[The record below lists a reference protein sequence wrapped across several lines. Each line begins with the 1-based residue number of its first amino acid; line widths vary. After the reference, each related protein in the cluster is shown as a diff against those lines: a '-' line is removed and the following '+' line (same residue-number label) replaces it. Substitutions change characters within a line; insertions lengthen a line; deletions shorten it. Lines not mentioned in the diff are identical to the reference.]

1 MQDST
6 LDTAAWAAQLL
17 QSPWSITG
25 LTCPGTN
32 KKIIIVLASLPY
44 FKVKLSCVCLMFADK
59 KKIAYSYLKVT

>member
-1 MQDST
+1 MEMQDST

-32 KKIIIVLASLPY
+32 KKIIIVLITDQETRTYTDLT
-44 FKVKLSCVCLMFADK
+44 
-59 KKIAYSYLKVT
+59 VTSPDC

>member
-32 KKIIIVLASLPY
+32 KKMNIIL
-44 FKVKLSCVCLMFADK
+44 
-59 KKIAYSYLKVT
+59 VTDQETRTYTFLTVTSPDCQV

>member
-32 KKIIIVLASLPY
+32 KKMNIVL
-44 FKVKLSCVCLMFADK
+44 
-59 KKIAYSYLKVT
+59 VTVQETRTYTDLTVTSPDC

>member
-25 LTCPGTN
+25 LTCPGTS
-32 KKIIIVLASLPY
+32 KKMNIVLVSDQETRTYTDLT
-44 FKVKLSCVCLMFADK
+44 
-59 KKIAYSYLKVT
+59 VTSPDCQV

>member
-32 KKIIIVLASLPY
+32 IKMNIVL
-44 FKVKLSCVCLMFADK
+44 
-59 KKIAYSYLKVT
+59 VTDQKTRTYTDLTVTSPDC